1 MAEIIACVRETD
13 GGYEVFP
20 MARREAHRKNV
31 EHLVV
36 RILGFNRDGMLLV
49 QKRSL
54 TKKSHPGMYTDSA
67 SGHVLYEENFSFES
81 IIKSA
86 ERELWEEMGV
96 KGVLKPYLDKK
107 FDAEDLELNYV
118 FLALIKGQTKFNEE
132 VDAEKSGFKTVDQ
145 LREMLKKEKFVEFA
159 KELWEKFLVEYPTTE
174 AVKSLAETMEH
185 YHQKKPKTDHLNH
198 I

>member
-1 MAEIIACVRETD
+1 
-13 GGYEVFP
+13 
-20 MARREAHRKNV
+20 
-31 EHLVV
+31 
-36 RILGFNRDGMLLV
+36 
-49 QKRSL
+49 
-54 TKKSHPGMYTDSA
+54 MYTDSA

>member
-1 MAEIIACVRETD
+1 ME
-13 GGYEVFP
+13 
-20 MARREAHRKNV
+20 RREAHRKNI

-36 RILGFNRDGMLLV
+36 RILGFNSEGMLLV

-54 TKKSHPGMYTDSA
+54 IKKSHPGMYTDSA

-96 KGVLKPYLDKK
+96 KGVLKPYLNQK
-107 FDAEDLELNYV
+107 FDEEDLELNYV
-118 FLALIKGQTKFNEE
+118 FLALIKGQPRYNEE
-132 VDAEKSGFKTVDQ
+132 VDPEKSGFKTVEQ
-145 LREMLKKEKFVEFA
+145 LRLMLEKEKFVEFA
-159 KELWEKFLVEYPTTE
+159 RELWKKFLEDYPTTE
-174 AVKSLAETMEH
+174 AVKRLAKTIES
-185 YHQKKPKTDHLNH
+185 YHPKEPKTDHFNH